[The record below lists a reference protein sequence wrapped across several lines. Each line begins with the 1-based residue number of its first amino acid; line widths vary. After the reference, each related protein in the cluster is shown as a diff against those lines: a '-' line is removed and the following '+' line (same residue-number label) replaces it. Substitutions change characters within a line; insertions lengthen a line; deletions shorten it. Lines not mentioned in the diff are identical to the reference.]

1 MREDVAAAEIRDL
14 IGDLE
19 QRVTGEV
26 RFDAWTRA
34 IYSTDAS
41 IYQIEPLGVVIP
53 RVEDDVHAT
62 VEACRRR
69 GVPILP
75 RGGGTA
81 LGGQSVGRA
90 VILDMSKHLNRVLEV
105 NVEERWARIQPGVVL
120 DELNAQLRPQGLF
133 FAPDVSPGNRATLGG
148 MMGNN
153 SSGAHSIVYGRTVE
167 HVLEMRVLLADGEVI
182 GARSLDAAGL
192 DAVLRSQT
200 REGEVCRALT
210 RLVRTHREEIL
221 RRYPKIMRRV
231 GGYALDEFVDERPF
245 NLARILVGSEGTF
258 GTTLDARVN
267 LVPRPT
273 PSQTALMVVH
283 YPTMLDALR
292 STQEILS
299 TAPYSVEL
307 MDKYVMDL
315 TRKTL
320 EYARQM
326 TFVQG
331 DPGAL
336 LLVEYVGSSP
346 AELRGTLDALEAHC
360 RRLGIGTAF
369 TRATTP
375 EEQAR
380 VWKVRRAGL
389 GLLMSM
395 TGDGK
400 PIAGIE
406 DTAVAPERLADYIA
420 RFDEIVRS
428 HGTEG
433 CYYGHASVGCL
444 HIRPII
450 NLKQDAEVQKLRSIA
465 EQVSDLVLEFGGAMS
480 AEHGDGLARSCW
492 NEKLFGPVLYGAFRE
507 LKSAFDPKAIMNPGK
522 IVDAPPMTENLRF
535 GGRYRAQPVATHFRF
550 RREGGF
556 DRAIEMCNGAAV
568 CKKKLE
574 GTMCPSYMVTREEEH
589 STRGRA
595 NALRMAI
602 SGMLPP
608 EALTSERMYETL
620 DLCLECKGCRAECPS
635 NVDMAKLK
643 YEFLAHYYARH
654 GTPLRA
660 RLFGHIEALNRLG
673 CAFAP
678 LSNWIADSAPAR
690 WLLHRAVGIHRNR
703 TLPPFATQPF
713 DRWFARRNG
722 ARRPGTR
729 GTVALFNDTY
739 MTYNYPEIGKAAV
752 RVLEAAGFDVIL
764 PEHKCCGRP
773 MISKGLLGAAKENAA
788 YNVERLAR
796 YASQGIPVVGCE
808 PSCMLTFRDEYPD
821 LVDDPR
827 ADLVARHTF
836 LIEEFLS
843 GLAERGELRL
853 PFTDVAR
860 SILLHGHCHQKALVG
875 SSPSLRMLRML
886 PNAHVEEVDSG
897 CCGMAGSFGY
907 EAEHYD
913 MSLAIGERRL
923 FPAVRSRAPECEV
936 VAAGVSCRQQIAHG
950 TGRRA
955 RHLVEVLADALVGG
969 AGG

>member
-1 MREDVAAAEIRDL
+1 MQTTASAEIKDL
-14 IGDLE
+14 LADLTR
-19 QRVTGEV
+19 RVAGEV
-26 RFDAWTRA
+26 RFDAWSRGL
-34 IYSTDAS
+34 YSTDAS

-53 RVEDDVHAT
+53 KTVEDVHAT
-62 VEACRRR
+62 VEACSRR
-69 GVPILP
+69 GIPILP

-90 VILDMSKHLNRVLEV
+90 VVIDMSKYLNRVLEV
-105 NVEERWARIQPGVVL
+105 NIEERWARIQPGVIL
-120 DELNAQLRPQGLF
+120 DEINAQLRPHKLF

-167 HVLEMRVLLADGEVI
+167 HVQEMQVLLADGEVI
-182 GARSLDAAGL
+182 RARSLDQAALQQVL
-192 DAVLRSQT
+192 DAPT
-200 REGEVCRALT
+200 REGDVCRALT
-210 RLVRTHREEIL
+210 RLVASHRDEIL
-221 RRYPKIMRRV
+221 KRYPKIMRRV
-231 GGYALDEFVDERPF
+231 GGYALDEFVDGRPF

-258 GTTLDARVN
+258 ATTLEARVN
-267 LVPRPT
+267 LEPRPG
-273 PSQTALMVVH
+273 PAETACMAVH
-283 YPTMLDALR
+283 YPTMLDALQ
-292 STQEILS
+292 STQEILT

-307 MDKYVMDL
+307 MDRYVMDL
-315 TRKTL
+315 TSRHP
-320 EYARQM
+320 EYSRQM

-331 DPGAL
+331 NPGSL
-336 LLVEYVGSSP
+336 LLVEYTGTSA
-346 AELRGTLDALEAHC
+346 AELAAKLDRLEAHC
-360 RRLGIGTAF
+360 RRQGIGTAF
-369 TRATTP
+369 VRALTP
-375 EEQAR
+375 EEQGR
-380 VWKVRRAGL
+380 IWKVRRAGL

-395 TGDGK
+395 KGDGK

-406 DTAVAPERLADYIA
+406 DSAVAPERLAEYIA

-450 NLKQDAEVQKLRSIA
+450 DLKQDAEVQKLRSIA
-465 EQVSDLVLEFGGAMS
+465 AAVSDLALEFGGAMS

-507 LKSAFDPKAIMNPGK
+507 LKSAFDPKGIMNPGK
-522 IVDAPPMTENLRF
+522 IVDAPPMTENLRY
-535 GGRYRAQPVATHFRF
+535 GGRYKAQPLKTHFSF
-550 RREGGF
+550 AREGGF
-556 DRAIEMCNGAAV
+556 DRAVEMCNGAAV

-595 NALRMAI
+595 NALRLAM
-602 SGMLPP
+602 SGQLGP

-620 DLCLECKGCRAECPS
+620 DLCLECKGCKAECPS

-643 YEFLAHYYARH
+643 YEFLAQYYARH

-660 RLFGHIEALNRLG
+660 RLFGQIETLNKLG

-678 LSNWIADSAPAR
+678 VSNWVASSAPVR
-690 WLLHRAVGIHRNR
+690 WLLHRAAGIHKNR
-703 TLPPFATQPF
+703 TLPPFASERF
-713 DRWFARRNG
+713 DRWFAKRNG
-722 ARRPGTR
+722 SRPKGSR
-729 GTVALFNDTY
+729 GQVALFHDTY
-739 MTYNYPEIGKAAV
+739 MTYNYPEVGKAAV
-752 RVLEAAGFDVIL
+752 KVLEAAGFEVLL

-773 MISKGLLGAAKENAA
+773 MISKGLIGAAKANAA
-788 YNVERLAR
+788 YNVEKLSA
-796 YASQGIPVVGCE
+796 YAAKGIPIVGCE

-827 ADLVARHTF
+827 AEALAKHTF
-836 LIEEFLS
+836 MIEEFLV
-843 GLAERGELRL
+843 GLIERGQLDL
-853 PFTDVAR
+853 PFRGGAKSV
-860 SILLHGHCHQKALVG
+860 LLHGHCHQKALIG
-875 SSPSLRMLRML
+875 SSPSLRVLRML
-886 PNAHVEEVDSG
+886 PGATVDEVDSG

-907 EAEHYD
+907 EAEHYE

-923 FPAVRSRAPECEV
+923 FPTIRARDPQSEI

-950 TGRRA
+950 TKRRA
-955 RHLVEVLADALVGG
+955 RHLVEVLAEALPG
-969 AGG
+969 